1 MSAAR
6 TNIQL
11 HINDNTKLSVKDYRE
26 LIYAEIVP
34 KQKMSTVESSISS
47 ITSSIGGSFKAKR
60 SQGKPDNNRKD
71 ISKEKSRVKTHA
83 YEVIENI

>member
-1 MSAAR
+1 MSSAR
-6 TNIQL
+6 AKIQL

-26 LIYAEIVP
+26 LIYSEIVP

-60 SQGKPDNNRKD
+60 SQGKPEKDRKEV
-71 ISKEKSRVKTHA
+71 SKEKNRVKTHA
-83 YEVIENI
+83 YEIIENI